1 MPSNDHQLDPK
12 RLARIATL
20 QLGVLSASGV
30 LAEGIAGGRLV
41 APGTPVYDINGELL
55 FHRTPITAARGK
67 EVRGYVDIAANPALG
82 GPVIAVST
90 GVQWDADALLE
101 QAQRALRRKHK
112 GSRHDEARF
121 VAYSFPKVAVQFL
134 ARGAEVA
141 MIELFTWTPVPER
154 RERYDN
160 EPPGNFERWS
170 YLDEQPARQRRR
182 NVADFEE
189 KIPELE
195 RIITE
200 FKLPLRRIEIDRAI
214 FDRWVLFTDSRELH
228 YSKRNGD
235 HLCYELRG
243 QETNVWCV
251 GASVQMILDFYRYQ
265 YTQTRL
271 AVDLGLGTPSNPNG
285 LPYTRDGDVVVV
297 LENLSS
303 KALSS
308 VMNASPS
315 FGEFRTEIRANR
327 PLVSFVPGHSRTV
340 AGYTRTTSVLLPAL
354 GYRGLLVYDPWPPN
368 AGVITRWENFDTTT
382 YRRTFTARVTL
393 A

>member
-1 MPSNDHQLDPK
+1 MPDNEHLDPK

-30 LAEGIAGGRLV
+30 LAEGIAGGRIV
-41 APGTPVYDINGELL
+41 APGTPVHDINGELL
-55 FHRTPITAARGK
+55 FHRMPIAAARGK
-67 EVRGYVDIAANPALG
+67 EISGYVDIAANPALG

-90 GVQWDADALLE
+90 GVAWDAEALLKR
-101 QAQRALRRKHK
+101 AKDALRRKSK
-112 GSRHDEARF
+112 DRRHDEARF

-134 ARGAEVA
+134 ADGAEVA
-141 MIELFTWTPVPER
+141 MIELFTWTPVPPR
-154 RERYDN
+154 SDRYKN

-182 NVADFEE
+182 NVADFEQ

-200 FKLPLRRIEIDRAI
+200 FRIPLRRIEIDRDI
-214 FDRWVLFTDSRELH
+214 FDRFLISTDSRELH
-228 YSKRNGD
+228 YSKRSGD

-251 GASVQMILDFYRYQ
+251 GASVQMILDFYRYE

-285 LPYTRDGDVVVV
+285 LPYSRDGDVVVV

-303 KALSS
+303 KAL
-308 VMNASPS
+308 NAVENGSPS
-315 FGEFRTEIRANR
+315 FSEFRTEIRANR
-327 PLVSFVPGHSRTV
+327 PVISFVPGHSRTV
-340 AGYTRTTSVLLPAL
+340 AGYTRTTSVFSLAL

-368 AGVITRWENFDTTT
+368 AGVITRWESFDTTT
-382 YRRTFTARVTL
+382 YRKSFTARVML